1 MELNVL
7 FLPYEVKRW
16 TDEEIE
22 KSVRLL
28 ADRYN
33 NNADTMFLYSEN
45 IELIANI
52 CYLYGEV
59 IARTTNEIALMK
71 LQIDSRYQKCIVSER
86 KRYMLEHPD
95 EKAPNIE
102 YFKALAN
109 DLVEDDMKK
118 YLNKKELLDRFKY
131 AYENMET
138 KMNAIKKKQEAVKYE
153 DFGGA

>member
-86 KRYMLEHPD
+86 KRYMLENPND
-95 EKAPNIE
+95 KAPNID
-102 YFKALAN
+102 YFKALAS
-109 DLVEDDMKK
+109 DLIEDDMKK

-153 DFGGA
+153 DFGGQ